1 MPGLWELLPEDT
13 DEPERLELLD
23 AAIPAS
29 LHASVTPVRPTC
41 AHSRSAA
48 AAAAVH
54 PFPPLPSALY
64 RPHQCRE
71 LFHASSEAPSRRL
84 SESAGRSSLDGRSAA
99 RAAACGDGSC
109 LRLRLKIIEQNRGMH
124 NGGLILRCTPGRGSI
139 RVYICVMQSS
149 SMDSMCRCED
159 WDKHTVTPQRRRAF
173 LK

>member
-1 MPGLWELLPEDT
+1 MHLKVLIVNVWSQFMPGLCELLPEDT

-48 AAAAVH
+48 AVH
-54 PFPPLPSALY
+54 PFPPLPCALY

-84 SESAGRSSLDGRSAA
+84 SESAGRSSVDAA
-99 RAAACGDGSC
+99 QQ
-109 LRLRLKIIEQNRGMH
+109 LRLPH
-124 NGGLILRCTPGRGSI
+124 A
-139 RVYICVMQSS
+139 
-149 SMDSMCRCED
+149 
-159 WDKHTVTPQRRRAF
+159 VTGAASASG
-173 LK
+173 